1 MRGYTKTGIDS
12 FKEILEQC
20 PGVIYVEGHD
30 NAAGVGIEAKYIKDF
45 LYYAD

>member
-1 MRGYTKTGIDS
+1 MRGYTKTGIES

-30 NAAGVGIEAKYIKDF
+30 NAAGLGIKSE
-45 LYYAD
+45 